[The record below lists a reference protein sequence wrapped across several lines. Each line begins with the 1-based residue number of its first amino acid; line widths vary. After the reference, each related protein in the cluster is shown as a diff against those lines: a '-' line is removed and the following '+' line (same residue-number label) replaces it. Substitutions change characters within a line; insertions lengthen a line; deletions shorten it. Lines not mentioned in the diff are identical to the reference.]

1 MTTRPTASV
10 TDQDYRNLLALR
22 TALRQFLHWSEQR
35 AQAAGL
41 TPAQHQLLLAV
52 RGHDGAAAP
61 TIGDIAAHLLL
72 RHHSAVGLV
81 DRAEEAGLVVRRRDD
96 DDRRI
101 VRVAL
106 TAKGDRVLES
116 LSADHLDEIRRL
128 GLMRVVS
135 PT

>member
-1 MTTRPTASV
+1 MPPRPTSSV
-10 TDQDYRNLLALR
+10 TDQDYKDLLALR

-52 RGHDGAAAP
+52 RGHDGAAEP
-61 TIGDIAAHLLL
+61 TIGDIAGHLLL
-72 RHHSAVGLV
+72 RHHSAVGLI
-81 DRAEEAGLVVRRRDD
+81 DRAEEAGLVVRRRDE

-106 TAKGDRVLES
+106 TPKGERILAS
-116 LSADHLDEIRRL
+116 LSAAHLDEVRRL
-128 GLMRVVS
+128 GLLRIS